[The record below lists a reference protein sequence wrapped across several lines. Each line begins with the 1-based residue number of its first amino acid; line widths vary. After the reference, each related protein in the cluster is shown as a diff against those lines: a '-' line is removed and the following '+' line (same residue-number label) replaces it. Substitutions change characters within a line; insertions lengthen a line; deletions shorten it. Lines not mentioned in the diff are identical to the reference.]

1 MRNSLSTRHVVGPD
15 KFKMPTTC
23 TERILDLVANLGLEK
38 GDRLPGERNLAQQL
52 AASRNTVREALI
64 TLAARGQ
71 IEIRKRSGCYLISAQ
86 TQLPWHKLRADAETT
101 IDALRAVGP
110 HLAART
116 AKHYQAEHV
125 RLLEAATA
133 RLGQHLV
140 DRNPIEL
147 ANDYVSFF
155 GVLASLAENPYL
167 DMLMK
172 EVVAARTQLTY
183 ATSLD
188 KAKAGAFFELH
199 ISLLQ
204 AIQAHDAQRAQVLA
218 AHGVD
223 AFAVMLGHGQL
234 PQKTRGQTS

>member
-1 MRNSLSTRHVVGPD
+1 MRNNLSTRHLVGPD
-15 KFKMPTTC
+15 KYKMPTTC
-23 TERILDLVANLGLEK
+23 TERILDLVANLRLEK
-38 GDRLPGERNLAQQL
+38 GDRLPGERDLAQQL

-71 IEIRKRSGCYLISAQ
+71 IEIRKRSGCYLISGQ
-86 TQLPWHKLRADAETT
+86 TPLPWHKLHADAEAT

-116 AKHYQAEHV
+116 AKHCQAEHI
-125 RLLEAATA
+125 RQLEAATA

-140 DRNPIEL
+140 DRNATEL

-155 GVLASLAENPYL
+155 GVLASLAGNPYL

-172 EVVAARTQLTY
+172 EIVAARSQLTA

-188 KAKAGAFFELH
+188 KAKAGSFFELH

-204 AIQAHDAQRAQVLA
+204 AIQAHDARRAQVLA
-218 AHGVD
+218 AHGLD
-223 AFAVMLGHGQL
+223 AFAIMLGHAQA
-234 PQKTRGQTS
+234 PQKPRGQTS

>member
-1 MRNSLSTRHVVGPD
+1 
-15 KFKMPTTC
+15 MPTTC

-38 GDRLPGERNLAQQL
+38 GDRLPGERDLAQQL
-52 AASRNTVREALI
+52 AASRNTVREGLI
-64 TLAARGQ
+64 ALAARGQ

-86 TQLPWHKLRADAETT
+86 TQVPWHKLRADAEAT

-116 AKHYQAEHV
+116 AKHCQAEHV

-140 DRNPIEL
+140 DRNATEL
-147 ANDYVSFF
+147 ANGYVAFF
-155 GVLASLAENPYL
+155 GVLASLAGNPYL

-172 EVVAARTQLTY
+172 EVIVAGCQLAHVTG
-183 ATSLD
+183 LD
-188 KAKAGAFFELH
+188 KAKAGGFFELH

-204 AIQAHDAQRAQVLA
+204 AIQAHDARRAQVLA

-223 AFAVMLGHGQL
+223 AFAAMLGHGQA